1 MTTFAQVQLPEIDPD
16 PQARTSGRV
25 LATIGARQAWVA
37 LKFLLVMTV
46 LTGVLYPLVVLGIG
60 SLVATHQADGTLV
73 RDRSGAVVG
82 SALIGQQF
90 SGDQWFLG
98 RPSAAGQGYDAM
110 ASGGSNLSA
119 DSAKMADSVNAARK
133 AIATSDGVRPDQ
145 VPADAVTASGS
156 GLDPNISP
164 AYAQIQIGRVAAARK
179 LPVVQVSELVAE
191 HTELPWLG
199 FLGQA
204 RVNVL
209 ELNLALS
216 ALN

>member
-156 GLDPNISP
+156 GLDPNISRP
-164 AYAQIQIGRVAAARK
+164 TRRSRSAGWRPLGSCRWCRSPSW
-179 LPVVQVSELVAE
+179 LPSTQNYPGWVSSDRRASMCSSS
-191 HTELPWLG
+191 TW
-199 FLGQA
+199 
-204 RVNVL
+204 RCRR
-209 ELNLALS
+209 
-216 ALN
+216 